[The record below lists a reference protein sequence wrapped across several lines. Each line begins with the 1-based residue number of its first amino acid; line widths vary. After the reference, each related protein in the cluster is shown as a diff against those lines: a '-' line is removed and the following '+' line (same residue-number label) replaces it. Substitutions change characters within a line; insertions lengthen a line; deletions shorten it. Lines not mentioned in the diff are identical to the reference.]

1 VTERPSFHHE
11 RGRHGL
17 IGPFSG
23 RQLLAAL
30 LAVAAV
36 AAGLLIATRPLGTTA
51 AVGKPDPQATAYVI
65 GAAIEGLHPGQLAPE
80 LTIKRADGSTFQ
92 LTDLQGR
99 PVRLADLRGRGVWID
114 FWASWCP
121 PCQAEIPVVR
131 DVAARYASKGLT
143 VIGISV
149 QETSIDDVRAYAEE
163 YGLAYTVAA
172 DLQADIFH
180 AYKVYALP
188 TQFFIGPDGII
199 RDVVQGPLDEAGAT
213 AEVEA
218 ILPGSADAPAAA
230 SGSSASPSGA
240 PSGAAAATAG
250 SSASPSGAPASSGAS
265 ASP

>member
-1 VTERPSFHHE
+1 MAGDRPSFRHE
-11 RGRHGL
+11 PGRHGV

-23 RQLLAAL
+23 RQLLAAV

-36 AAGLLIATRPLGTTA
+36 AAALLVATRPLGSTA
-51 AVGKPDPQATAYVI
+51 DLGKPDPQATAYVI
-65 GAAIEGLHPGQLAPE
+65 GAAIEGLHPGELAPE
-80 LTIKRADGSTFQ
+80 LTVRRADGSTFQ

-149 QETSIDDVRAYAEE
+149 QETSIDDVRAYAQE
-163 YGLAYTVAA
+163 YELGYTVAA

-199 RDVVQGPLDEAGAT
+199 RDVIQGPLDEAGAT
-213 AEVEA
+213 AQVEE
-218 ILPGSADAPAAA
+218 ILPRTADASPAP
-230 SGSSASPSGA
+230 GGSPS
-240 PSGAAAATAG
+240 S
-250 SSASPSGAPASSGAS
+250 SGAPAAS
-265 ASP
+265 DPTASP

>member
-1 VTERPSFHHE
+1 MAAERPSFRHE
-11 RGRHGL
+11 RARHGV
-17 IGPFSG
+17 IGPFTG
-23 RQLLAAL
+23 RQLLAAAL
-30 LAVAAV
+30 AIVAVAAV
-36 AAGLLIATRPLGTTA
+36 LLVATRPLGNTA
-51 AVGKPDPQATAYVI
+51 DAGRPDPQPTAYVI
-65 GAAIEGLHPGQLAPE
+65 AAATEGLHPGQLAPE
-80 LTIKRADGSTFQ
+80 LAVKHADGTTFQ

-99 PVRLADLRGRGVWID
+99 PVRLADLRGRAVWID

-121 PCQAEIPVVR
+121 PCQAEMPVVR
-131 DVAARYASKGLT
+131 DIATRYAPKGLT

-149 QETSIDDVRAYAEE
+149 QETSIDDVRAYAQQ
-163 YGLAYTVAA
+163 YGLDYTVAA

-218 ILPGSADAPAAA
+218 ILPGASSSPPPSPA
-230 SGSSASPSGA
+230 SGSAAS
-240 PSGAAAATAG
+240 
-250 SSASPSGAPASSGAS
+250 SSPASSGPA